1 MTTALVIHGHFYQ
14 PPREN
19 PWTDHVDREP
29 SAHPFHDWNQRIN
42 AECYRPNAFARI
54 LDGHGRLERI
64 VNNYRRISFNYGPT
78 LMSWLEQADPAAYAR
93 ILQADRDST
102 GLYGG
107 HGNAIAQG
115 YNHAILPLCNERDLR
130 TQIRWGLSDFRH
142 RFGRD
147 PESLWCAE
155 TAVNDKVLGALIDEG
170 MRYAILSPYQAERV
184 RASGGKEWR
193 GVADGSIDPG
203 VAYRYFHRDGSG
215 RSLALFFYDGPVARS
230 IAFEGVLNTSQAFL
244 ARLRMAGLGH
254 GRIVHIAT
262 DGESY
267 GHHTKF
273 GDRALAHAMES
284 LVSANGFEV
293 SNYGQY
299 LEHHP
304 PEIEVEI
311 KAGPNGEGTAWS
323 CAHGVGRWTR
333 DCGCETGAQ
342 PGWNQAWRR
351 PLRAAL
357 DALRD
362 EAAEVFQAQGAELFH
377 DPWAARDDYI
387 SVVLDRRNA
396 REPFLRKHYKGALG
410 DENETRALTLLETQ
424 RQALLMYTSCGWFF
438 NDISGIETVQVLK
451 YAGRMLDFL
460 DELDIPSPRSR
471 FLGLLAEAH
480 SNIPEM
486 GNGSDIFRKFVDPCR
501 VTPQSIAA
509 HLGISSVI
517 NGTEEEGNVAG
528 HRYSRSLYR
537 KEERERLTLA
547 TCRVTLENEL
557 TGRGHDFA
565 LAAMHFGGIDFY
577 CLIKPFPGTG
587 RFKLASTRLW
597 DDFGRASLPVILHHA
612 EKEFGPE
619 EYGLEHVLPQGRQR
633 IAETVFSGIVNRF
646 SDYIGKLY
654 EDNQRSIGMLQSLG
668 FELPRELNAAAE
680 FTLGK
685 RFTEE
690 IRVQHQSHDPASYQK
705 AIEIA
710 EEVARHGFQ
719 IDNAEAGRIFE
730 RMIASMVDE
739 VVLEGS
745 DELAAAA
752 RDLIGLTKRMGIR
765 PNLDRAQEILHT
777 ALPRLAPPISEPLR
791 HLAVAL
797 GFAPEAVDLLLSKTP
812 PKAAQPGQASPA
824 APPGPAA
831 DAKS

>member
-1 MTTALVIHGHFYQ
+1 MG
-14 PPREN
+14 
-19 PWTDHVDREP
+19 
-29 SAHPFHDWNQRIN
+29 
-42 AECYRPNAFARI
+42 
-54 LDGHGRLERI
+54 
-64 VNNYRRISFNYGPT
+64 
-78 LMSWLEQADPAAYAR
+78 
-93 ILQADRDST
+93 
-102 GLYGG
+102 
-107 HGNAIAQG
+107 
-115 YNHAILPLCNERDLR
+115 
-130 TQIRWGLSDFRH
+130 DFRY

-147 PESLWCAE
+147 PESLWCPE

-170 MRYAILSPYQAERV
+170 MRYVILSPYQAERV
-184 RASGGKEWR
+184 RSIGGQEWR

-203 VAYRYFHRDGSG
+203 IAYRYFHRDGSG

-230 IAFEGVLNTSQAFL
+230 IAFEGVLNTSQALL
-244 ARLRMAGLGH
+244 ARLRMAGLGQ

-267 GHHTKF
+267 GHHSKF

-284 LVSANGFEV
+284 LVSDNGFAV
-293 SNYGQY
+293 TNYGQY
-299 LEHHP
+299 LDQHP
-304 PEIEVEI
+304 PKIEVEI

-333 DCGCETGAQ
+333 DCGCETGGQA
-342 PGWNQAWRR
+342 GWNQVWRR
-351 PLRAAL
+351 PLRLAL

-362 EAAEVFQAQGAELFH
+362 EAVEVFASQGGELFH

-387 SVVLDRRNA
+387 SVLLDRRNA
-396 REPFLRKHYKGALG
+396 REPFLRKHYCGGPG
-410 DENETRALTLLETQ
+410 DENESRALTLLETQ

-471 FLGLLAEAH
+471 FLALLSEAR
-480 SNIPEM
+480 SNIPEI

-517 NGTEEEGNVAG
+517 DGTEDEGNVAG
-528 HRYSRSLYR
+528 HRYARSIYR

-557 TGRGHDFA
+557 TGRSHDFA

-577 CLIKPFPGTG
+577 CLLKPFPGAG
-587 RFKLASTRLW
+587 KFKLASTKLW
-597 DDFGRASLPVILHHA
+597 DDFGRASLPVILHQA

-646 SDYIGKLY
+646 SDYVGRLY

-705 AIEIA
+705 AIEIS
-710 EEVARHGFQ
+710 EEVARHGFH
-719 IDNAEAGRIFE
+719 IDSAEAGQIFE
-730 RMIASMVDE
+730 RMIASVVDE
-739 VVLEGS
+739 VALEA
-745 DELAAAA
+745 DEQLAETA
-752 RDLIGLTKRMGIR
+752 RTLVELTRRMAIR
-765 PNLDRAQEILHT
+765 PSLDRAQDILYL
-777 ALPRLAPPISEPLR
+777 ALPRLAPNVGEPLR
-791 HLAVAL
+791 RLALAL
-797 GFAPEAVDLLLSKTP
+797 GFAPPAVELLLVKSP
-812 PKAAQPGQASPA
+812 PA
-824 APPGPAA
+824 AGETKRAA
-831 DAKS
+831 EPKP